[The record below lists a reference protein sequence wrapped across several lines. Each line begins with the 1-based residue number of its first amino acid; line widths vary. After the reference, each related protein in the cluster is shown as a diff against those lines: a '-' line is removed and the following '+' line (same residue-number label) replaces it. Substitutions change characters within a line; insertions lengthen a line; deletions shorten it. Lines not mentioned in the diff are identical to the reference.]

1 MRVQLWKGMIFRYG
15 LLERHRT
22 LLGAFRTLTRRL
34 QCTHSFFS
42 TTPFRYLDSL
52 DDTDRTRNIGI
63 IAHIDAGKTTTTER
77 MLYYSGHTRRIG
89 DVDDGSTVTDFL
101 PAERARGITIQSA
114 AITFNW
120 PPQIDTVEDSKVLQA
135 VLNQSLPRSA
145 LSHRIN
151 LIDTPGHADFTF
163 EVRRSLRI
171 LDGAVCV
178 LDGVA
183 GVEAQTEQV
192 WSQAAEWKIPR
203 IAYVNKLD
211 RDGAAF
217 GRTVHEIGAR
227 LGGWPLVC
235 QIPWFQQGRGPFC
248 GVVDIINLI
257 ALRYESGGDGKDIS
271 RYTLQQLENE
281 EPNLAR
287 EVRKART
294 ALVEALSEHDESM
307 VEAFLDA
314 DEDHL
319 AVTPAQILASLR
331 RLLVDGDGK
340 LIPVLAGASFRNIGV
355 QPVLDA
361 VNDLLPSP
369 RERPDAEISLGDSRG
384 HLTSLLQGSMSVSK
398 SLKSKPGATSNAV
411 VPAMNKYLRGC
422 ALAFKVVNDARKGML
437 VYIRVYSGT
446 IERNAP
452 LYNTNLKQSERA
464 TNLLR
469 MYANESVPVQTLEA
483 GQIGVIAGS
492 KYARTGD
499 TLISCSGNKATPP
512 EPLDKLQ
519 LRPIV
524 VPPPVFFASLEP
536 NSLKDEK
543 DMHEKLQLL
552 LREDP
557 SLHVT
562 QDEDTGQTLISGMGE
577 LHLEIARDRLVGDL
591 KANATMGKI
600 AIGYRETLTQ
610 SSLPNTKVFDSSA
623 RRDIKGKAGCM
634 AKVEPLSAHTE
645 SNYAENVLRSEH
657 DGNVVVFEAP
667 SLDRRGKPLSDDSLS
682 LPGHLTLSEV
692 RSAFTNG
699 ALAAL
704 ARGPGYSY
712 PMRNVC
718 VTLILDPAKHTFGT
732 ETSYASLTAA
742 SRLATISA
750 FREVHANG
758 GTALMEPVM
767 KVDISADDLSIGSII
782 QDISSSRGG
791 QIISLGD
798 SEEVEAS
805 EKGQTRDIDVTKIYA
820 PKDPFEFGRPTDAE
834 PQVNKQRTVQA
845 KVPLKEM
852 VGYLKHL
859 RSMTGGRGTF
869 TMTVDRFERMTSQR
883 EKILIAELRG
893 GS

>member
-1 MRVQLWKGMIFRYG
+1 M
-15 LLERHRT
+15 
-22 LLGAFRTLTRRL
+22 
-34 QCTHSFFS
+34 
-42 TTPFRYLDSL
+42 
-52 DDTDRTRNIGI
+52 
-63 IAHIDAGKTTTTER
+63 
-77 MLYYSGHTRRIG
+77 RIG

-120 PPQIDTVEDSKVLQA
+120 PPLADPAEDSRILQA
-135 VLNQSLPRSA
+135 VQKQALPRSA

-192 WSQAAEWKIPR
+192 WNQAADWKIPR

-211 RDGAAF
+211 REGAAF
-217 GRTVHEIGAR
+217 GQTVREIGVR
-227 LGGWPLVC
+227 LNGWPAVC
-235 QIPWFQQGRGPFC
+235 QVPWFEGGRGKFC
-248 GVVDIINLI
+248 GVADVVNLCGMK
-257 ALRYESGGDGKDIS
+257 YEAGGDGKVIE
-271 RYTLQQLENE
+271 RFNLPQLQRE
-281 EPNLAR
+281 EPALA
-287 EVRKART
+287 EELTKARA
-294 ALVEALSEHDESM
+294 ALVELLSEHDEIM
-307 VEAFLDA
+307 VDAFLEA
-314 DEDHL
+314 EEDHL
-319 AVTPAQILASLR
+319 AITPAQLLASIR
-331 RLLVDGDGK
+331 RCLMPGDAK
-340 LIPVLAGASFRNIGV
+340 VIPVFAGASFRNIGV
-355 QPVLDA
+355 QPILDA

-369 RERPDAEISLGDSRG
+369 RERPHAEVSINESTGRLDE
-384 HLTSLLQGSMSVSK
+384 LLEGNMVAQGSTPSK
-398 SLKSKPGATSNAV
+398 SGKKVEAA
-411 VPAMNKYLRGC
+411 VPAMDKMLKGC

-446 IERNAP
+446 IDRNAL

-469 MYANESVPVQTLEA
+469 MYANESVPVQSLDA

-499 TLISCSGNKATPP
+499 TLIACNTNKATPP
-512 EPLDKLQ
+512 APLDRLQ
-519 LRPIV
+519 LRPIH
-524 VPPPVFFASLEP
+524 VPPPVFFASIEP

-543 DMHEKLQLL
+543 DMHDKLNLL

-557 SLHVT
+557 SLHIT

-610 SSLPNTKVFDSSA
+610 TSSPNTRMFDSSA
-623 RRDIKGKAGCM
+623 RGDVKGKAGCT
-634 AKVEPLSAHTE
+634 ATAEPNSPD
-645 SNYAENVLRSEH
+645 VLDEDYH
-657 DGNVVVFEAP
+657 DDAFRFEQDQNVVVVEAP
-667 SLDRRGKPLSDDSLS
+667 SLDKRGRPLNDDAVS

-692 RSAFTNG
+692 QTAFTNG

-704 ARGPGYSY
+704 ARGPAFSF
-712 PMRNVC
+712 PLRNIKV
-718 VTLILDPAKHTFGT
+718 VLNIDPAKHIFGS

-742 SRLATISA
+742 ARLATISA
-750 FREVHANG
+750 FREVHSAG
-758 GTALMEPVM
+758 GSALMEPVM
-767 KVDISADDLSIGSII
+767 NVDIAVDDASMGSII
-782 QDISSSRGG
+782 QDVSSSRGG
-791 QIISLGD
+791 QIVSLGD
-798 SEEVEAS
+798 NEEAEAEQQS
-805 EKGQTRDIDVTKIYA
+805 SARNVDVGKIYA
-820 PKDPFEFGRPTDAE
+820 PKDPFEFGASASLG
-834 PQVNKQRTVQA
+834 QQINKPRTVKA

-869 TMTVDRFERMTSQR
+869 TMSVDRFEKMTGQR
-883 EKILIAELRG
+883 EKALIAELRG
-893 GS
+893 GA